1 MSEVILKMMRSAG
14 GITPSLLGCDEIW
27 NPLATACVRWASSAL
42 DLHFNAEIAGK
53 TPLSNAYA
61 EEQLREYFGYIC
73 LPCEPGGLRAIA
85 LGRPLAQQYVAKRL
99 KEPFDAVE
107 TSPALFLRLMCDKP
121 AKSLWSGLSA
131 ALPIGPAL
139 SKDFTVVD
147 PAGMPG
153 ALDDAGRLLHIR
165 VALRDKSD
173 SEGLSDPFWLHLFY
187 EVDALEAYA
196 RQVEARLAAAR
207 TVRPAVNRDGLRKSI
222 RASSIGLE
230 AVLTHLPLT
239 VAACS
244 RLKVGQVVELPDAE
258 AGKLS
263 LHARTM
269 TGSVEISQAELGN
282 WKGQR
287 AIKLTAPV
295 LESFIE
301 EISGA

>member
-1 MSEVILKMMRSAG
+1 MSEVILKMIRSAG

-27 NPLATACVRWASSAL
+27 GALGTACARWASASL
-42 DLHFNAEIAGK
+42 DLQFNAEVVGR

-61 EEQLREYFGYIC
+61 EEQIREHFGYIC
-73 LPCEPGGLRAIA
+73 LPCEPGGLRAVAI
-85 LGRPLAQQYVAKRL
+85 GRPLAQQYVAKRL
-99 KEPFDAVE
+99 REPVDAVE

-121 AKSLWSGLSA
+121 ARALWSALSD
-131 ALPIGPAL
+131 ALPIGPVL
-139 SKDFTVVD
+139 PKDFTVVD

-153 ALDDAGRLLHIR
+153 ALDDAGRLLHVQ

-173 SEGLSDPFWLHLFY
+173 SEQLSDPFWVHFFY
-187 EVDALEAYA
+187 EVEALEVYA
-196 RQVEARLAAAR
+196 RTIEAKLAAAR
-207 TVRPAVNRDGLRKSI
+207 SVRPAINREGLRKSI

-244 RLKVGQVVELPDAE
+244 GLKVGQIVELPDAE

-295 LESFIE
+295 LESFLE